1 VVFVD
6 VIVVLRLLHITG
18 GVFWVGAVLVAVFF
32 VEPTAK
38 ALGSNGSRFLAH
50 LIARRRLADV
60 MAVAAITAIGAGA
73 VLYWLDSGG
82 LHLAWIT
89 SPSGLAFTTGAV
101 TAIAALAIAVF
112 FLKPGY
118 DRVAEIG
125 QRAFMNR
132 DELSDVE
139 RVEIE
144 RIEGRLERPGLLQAG
159 LLLVTV
165 GAMAIARYLG

>member
-1 VVFVD
+1 MDVF
-6 VIVVLRLLHITG
+6 VVLRLLHITG

-38 ALGSNGSRFLAH
+38 ALGTDGSRFLAY

-82 LHLAWIT
+82 LHVAWIT
-89 SPSGLAFTTGAV
+89 SPSGLAFTIGAV
-101 TAIAALAIAVF
+101 TAIAALALAVF
-112 FLKPGY
+112 LLKPGY
-118 DRVAEIG
+118 DRVAAIG
-125 QRAFMNR
+125 QRAFI
-132 DELSDVE
+132 DAGELSDSD
-139 RVEIE
+139 RVEIG
-144 RIEGRLERPGLLQAG
+144 RIEARLERPGLLQAG

-165 GAMAIARYLG
+165 AAMAIARYLG